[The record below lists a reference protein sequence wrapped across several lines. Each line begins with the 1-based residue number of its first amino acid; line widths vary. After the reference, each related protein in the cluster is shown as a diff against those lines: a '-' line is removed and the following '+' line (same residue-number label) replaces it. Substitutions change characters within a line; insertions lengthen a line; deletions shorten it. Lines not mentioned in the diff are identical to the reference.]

1 LDRHGAADELRN
13 AYRDDLT
20 GTLVRAAG
28 RDQLMQA
35 VARAHR
41 TGEALIVA
49 FVDVDHLKQVNDEH
63 GHVAGD
69 NLLRAVGAALR
80 QGLRSYDVVVRYGGD
95 EFVCGLPDVGLTEAE
110 RRFNDVANLLS
121 TQYPQASLS
130 IGLAELQSGET
141 GAEVIDRAD
150 QEMYHRRRNRHQ
162 SQPDTTE

>member
-1 LDRHGAADELRN
+1 LSLAETGGGFVAGYTSPDPHDRLPRRPFPAAAALDRHGAADELQN

-41 TGEALIVA
+41 TGETLVVA

-63 GHVAGD
+63 GHLARD
-69 NLLRAVGAALR
+69 NLLRAVGTALR
-80 QGLRSYDVVVRYGGD
+80 EGLRSYDVVVRYGGD

-110 RRFNDVANLLS
+110 RRFIDVANLF
-121 TQYPQASLS
+121 
-130 IGLAELQSGET
+130 
-141 GAEVIDRAD
+141 
-150 QEMYHRRRNRHQ
+150 NN
-162 SQPDTTE
+162 